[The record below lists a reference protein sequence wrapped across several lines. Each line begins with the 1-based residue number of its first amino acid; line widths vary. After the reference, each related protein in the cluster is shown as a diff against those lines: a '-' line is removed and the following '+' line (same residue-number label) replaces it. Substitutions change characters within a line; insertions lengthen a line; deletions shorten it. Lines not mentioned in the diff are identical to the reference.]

1 MLERIRDYLSWRQVD
16 CHVNNLYN
24 TTFWALVQKGG
35 MSTTEAEEKLK
46 ATIAGDKNE
55 ILFSQF
61 GINYNNEE
69 PMYRKG
75 SVLYRLVYT
84 YRFLQGLRLR

>member
-1 MLERIRDYLSWRQVD
+1 MG
-16 CHVNNLYN
+16 
-24 TTFWALVQKGG
+24 A
-35 MSTTEAEEKLK
+35 TEAEQKLK
-46 ATIAGDKNE
+46 GTLAADKNE

-75 SVLYRLVYT
+75 SVLYRLV
-84 YRFLQGLRLR
+84 RFPLNSCPAFADSG